1 MARDKDVYISSF
13 GRRSPRDLPPIRT
26 SFSSSTPSSKG
37 NVSRSGNPLVDQTPR
52 QPRPSAPAPAPTPK
66 MDRRQSKMSL
76 FNLFSRPKV
85 ERSRGYTEGGM
96 PATNIHPVS
105 ETQHKMPPKYT
116 SPQFIDMPVPP
127 KAISTLI
134 GPPRQVQQVPPR
146 ESSRRALSHRE
157 SRSNLARQP
166 SSPEFPPLFQA
177 FPNSIKHASLPAL
190 NYSADSILRA
200 QNSKRSSLIQ
210 NFRDS
215 KIDLTA
221 EDAEA
226 AYSRLSSDKSSR
238 RFSSQSLASSGW
250 TRKFFLLLPSGLLLQ
265 YPGNGTP
272 EREPEKVLQLEKDSA
287 AFASDAIP
295 GRHWVLQVSQNT
307 KSEGSGVPT
316 KSRSLLSRFKIQG
329 GASRKTTGNMLL
341 VMESAEDLNSWMMAI
356 RNEIDIIGGKKGR
369 PDAHPAQT
377 VEESLTEHDFYENQ
391 SLQTT
396 VRPKMTTMMSP
407 IPDTPS
413 SPVILTSEWDKNET
427 EAETRGLDA
436 EVIQPSTVD
445 SASKSLRHSMQR
457 PPSDRASTATFLS
470 SGEQQL
476 NQLRNSSR
484 ESNMSTNTFTTS
496 RASSPESQDSHLPKH
511 MEQES
516 RRSPIAS
523 KGTHT
528 SPTMSSSSWR
538 RSMQTLPRTDEYS
551 VFPKDSAPRG
561 KRVSMRPY
569 SNALPVE
576 LSSSVLTG
584 SPTRLRQSSL
594 PNTQPK
600 AVPESAVLNFRQG
613 DVSPTDANR
622 TVRPVRSS
630 PKLKRSSTTPEVP
643 ELPEMDSSEQT
654 TPKPSLIRPL
664 HCVSALNQES
674 SRRAS
679 EPKQPRRNSAVPM
692 RLPIRPSLPALD
704 TSTSS
709 KPVGPAS
716 RSTFLNSATPTHSPP
731 LMVAPGVTARPLASA
746 PKQPEPTSL
755 KRPTSVQVRANP
767 APFLS
772 TVRSTRTSVSESPTS
787 SSASPSDQPQQQSQT
802 QAPPPYNPR
811 TSSLGAPVS
820 LNDAAKIN
828 NSNNNSAL
836 AKPHLAGARSF
847 SELAATNR
855 ASSASSILAPP
866 PRSTGARYF
875 SESGGAARFR
885 VRITPAGQQGLQA
898 QGRQQGQGLASGLGL
913 ASRRSMPYLQRD
925 SGIGLPPPRAPPPEV
940 PLPRVPTQV
949 VS

>member
-1 MARDKDVYISSF
+1 
-13 GRRSPRDLPPIRT
+13 
-26 SFSSSTPSSKG
+26 
-37 NVSRSGNPLVDQTPR
+37 
-52 QPRPSAPAPAPTPK
+52 

-76 FNLFSRPKV
+76 FNLFSKPKV
-85 ERSRGYTEGGM
+85 ERLRGYTEGGM
-96 PATNIHPVS
+96 PATEIHPPL
-105 ETQHKMPPKYT
+105 ENQHKILPTYT
-116 SPQFIDMPVPP
+116 TPQFIDMPVPP

-134 GPPRQVQQVPPR
+134 GPPRQVQHVPPR
-146 ESSRRALSHRE
+146 ESARRALSHRE
-157 SRSNLARQP
+157 SRSNLAKQP
-166 SSPEFPPLFQA
+166 SSPQEFPPLFQA

-221 EDAEA
+221 EDAET
-226 AYSRLSSDKSSR
+226 AYSRLSTDRSSR

-265 YPGNGTP
+265 YPGNGSP
-272 EREPEKVLQLEKDSA
+272 ERDPEQVLQLEKDSA

-307 KSEGSGVPT
+307 KTEGSGVPT
-316 KSRSLLSRFKIQG
+316 KSRSLLSRFRMQG

-356 RNEIDIIGGKKGR
+356 RNEIDIIGGKKSR
-369 PDAHPAQT
+369 PDAQPAQG
-377 VEESLTEHDFYENQ
+377 VEESLTELDFYEHQ
-391 SLQTT
+391 SLQPM
-396 VRPKMTTMMSP
+396 VRPRMTTTMSP
-407 IPDTPS
+407 IADTPS
-413 SPVILTSEWDKNET
+413 SPAIVTSEWDKNET
-427 EAETRGLDA
+427 QAESRRPDS
-436 EVIQPSTVD
+436 EVIQPNTVD

-484 ESNMSTNTFTTS
+484 ESNVSTNTFTTS
-496 RASSPESQDSHLPKH
+496 RASSPESQDSHLPKPT
-511 MEQES
+511 EQEP
-516 RRSPIAS
+516 RRSSITS
-523 KGTHT
+523 KATHT

-538 RSMQTLPRTDEYS
+538 RSMQTLPKTDEYS
-551 VFPKDSAPRG
+551 VFPKDSSPRG

-569 SNALPVE
+569 SNAPPVD
-576 LSSSVLTG
+576 LSSTALNG
-584 SPTRLRQSSL
+584 SPPRLRQSSL

-600 AVPESAVLNFRQG
+600 AVPESTVLNFCEG
-613 DVSPTDANR
+613 DVSSTDVNR
-622 TVRPVRSS
+622 IARPVRSS
-630 PKLKRSSTTPEVP
+630 PKLKRSSTTPEMP
-643 ELPEMDSSEQT
+643 ELPETDDSEQT
-654 TPKPSLIRPL
+654 APKPSLIRPL

-674 SRRAS
+674 PRRAS
-679 EPKQPRRNSAVPM
+679 EPKQSRRNSAVPM

-731 LMVAPGVTARPLASA
+731 PIMATGTTARPLAPV
-746 PKQPEPTSL
+746 PKQPEPSSL
-755 KRPTSVQVRANP
+755 KRPTSVQVRATP

-772 TVRSTRTSVSESPTS
+772 TVRPARTSVSESPTS
-787 SSASPSDQPQQQSQT
+787 STASPSDQPQLPPQQPQT
-802 QAPPPYNPR
+802 QAQPRYNPR
-811 TSSLGAPVS
+811 TSSLGAPATFKNANS
-820 LNDAAKIN
+820 NSMN
-828 NSNNNSAL
+828 NNNNNNNSAV
-836 AKPHLAGARSF
+836 AKPHLPTARSF
-847 SELAATNR
+847 SELTAASR
-855 ASSASSILAPP
+855 ASASSNSNSNSGSSILAPP

-875 SESGGAARFR
+875 SESGAAPRFP
-885 VRITPAGQQGLQA
+885 VRIAPAGQQTGLLQLQGVQA
-898 QGRQQGQGLASGLGL
+898 QGPGLAL
-913 ASRRSMPYLQRD
+913 ASRRNMPYLQRD